1 MDLNA
6 AFHQVPLVEEDGP
19 ITSFQ
24 TSNQKLQFVRMPF
37 GLKGSPITWQKLINS
52 VLDELLNKN
61 LISYMDDILLYDI
74 TLKQHI
80 ASIKRVLDRLRKFN
94 LKLKVNKTKFLCD
107 EVFYLGFIINK
118 NGVSVN
124 PEKVACINEYKQPE
138 TVTELQRF
146 QGCCSYF
153 RKHVPNYAQIA
164 KPLHNLCKMVS

>member
-61 LISYMDDILLYDI
+61 LISYMDDKTGFNIELE
-74 TLKQHI
+74 
-80 ASIKRVLDRLRKFN
+80 SLDHYSQKESRNIR
-94 LKLKVNKTKFLCD
+94 
-107 EVFYLGFIINK
+107 
-118 NGVSVN
+118 
-124 PEKVACINEYKQPE
+124 
-138 TVTELQRF
+138 
-146 QGCCSYF
+146 F
-153 RKHVPNYAQIA
+153 RKKWI
-164 KPLHNLCKMVS
+164 